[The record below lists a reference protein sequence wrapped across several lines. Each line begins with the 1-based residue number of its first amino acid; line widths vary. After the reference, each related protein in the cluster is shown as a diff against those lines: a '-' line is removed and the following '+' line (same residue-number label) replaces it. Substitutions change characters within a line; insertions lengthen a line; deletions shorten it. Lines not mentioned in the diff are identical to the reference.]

1 MHSRT
6 PKVLAAAGLLLCS
19 AALALGGCVQTTVHT
34 DPLNV
39 SGRDG
44 GGPPLTYPALMRIGD
59 AARDAGDFANA
70 VNLYRRAIQ
79 LAPRDPAPFVA
90 LGGVLL
96 RMGRTNEALLAFN
109 SALGRDPENLAALRG
124 QAEAYLK
131 TGRPELAL
139 APLGKALALRPNDPE
154 VMLLLGVAR
163 DRTGRHEEA
172 QAIYRRARLL
182 APADPALAADL
193 ALSLALSG
201 DYGGA
206 IAVLAPAAMAP
217 SATPQERQT
226 LSLIYG
232 LAGDQA
238 DAARLGRID
247 LDEAAVEH
255 NLAYF
260 ATLRRLPPQ
269 ARDHAI
275 LSLGK
280 TGAAWSGRRR
290 SDQG

>member
-1 MHSRT
+1 MQSRT

-19 AALALGGCVQTTVHT
+19 ATLALGGCVRTPVHT

-39 SGRDG
+39 NGRDG

-59 AARDAGDFANA
+59 AAREAGDFANA

-79 LAPRDPAPFVA
+79 LAPRDPVPFVA

-96 RMGRTNEALLAFN
+96 RMGETNEALLAFN
-109 SALGRDPENLAALRG
+109 SALGRDPKNLAALRG

-139 APLGKALALRPNDPE
+139 APLGKALALQPNDPQL
-154 VMLLLGVAR
+154 MLLLGVTK
-163 DRTGRHEEA
+163 DQTGRHEEA
-172 QAIYRRARLL
+172 QAIYRRARLI
-182 APADPALAADL
+182 APADPALAIDL
-193 ALSLALSG
+193 ALSLTLSG
-201 DYGGA
+201 DYDGA
-206 IAVLAPAAMAP
+206 IAVLAPVATAP
-217 SATPQERQT
+217 SATAQERQT

-232 LAGDQA
+232 LAGDRA
-238 DAARLGRID
+238 DAARLGRVD
-247 LDEAAVEH
+247 LDEASVEH

-260 ATLRRLPPQ
+260 ATLRQLSPE
-269 ARDHAI
+269 ARDRAI

-280 TGAAWSGRRR
+280 TGAGAS
-290 SDQG
+290 